1 VEDRYAIRI
10 FDQLVTRPLYVLKT
24 SSVDLVKESRNVGHN
39 GRAALLPLRLLVS
52 PFNNDPKRLRNYNG
66 AAQAA
71 LAAGNISSASSAI
84 TFPAAL
90 EARMIAAAP
99 IVLEATAE
107 VLDDAGDVFLS
118 LRGRVACTLLELAEH
133 FGEDVGSGR
142 IVIHQKMSDLAALA
156 GIARETVNRILNDW
170 KRHKLVSHLSGYYC
184 LENKAQLERQ
194 AQR

>member
-1 VEDRYAIRI
+1 M
-10 FDQLVTRPLYVLKT
+10 L
-24 SSVDLVKESRNVGHN
+24 
-39 GRAALLPLRLLVS
+39 RARRLGT
-52 PFNNDPKRLRNYNG
+52 F
-66 AAQAA
+66 AAQAKI
-71 LAAGNISSASSAI
+71 LVPTFVAI
-84 TFPAAL
+84 NLPNKLPGRYGATRL
-90 EARMIAAAP
+90 RETDVTVAAAS
-99 IVLEATAE
+99 
-107 VLDDAGDVFLS
+107 FLS

-142 IVIHQKMSDLAALA
+142 IVIHQKIRQSDLAALA